1 MHFDFELK
9 GPYLMVGRAF
19 RCIVWAAIFTATS
32 FLRAAAPAPQPLA
45 SGEELLSTG
54 NITGEYGGRLV
65 VALRAEPKTFNPL
78 NAIDQPSRDIIG
90 RMSSDLLHINAIS
103 QQTAPAL
110 AKNWKVSP
118 DGLKYTLTLR
128 RGLRFS
134 DGHPFSADDVVFTF
148 KLHLDEKVHS
158 PQRDLLVI
166 GGQPIS
172 VRKVNAS
179 VVEFQLAKPYA
190 AAERIFDSIAILPEH
205 LLAKT
210 FEDGR
215 ITEAWSLNSS
225 PAEIAGMGPF
235 RMKEYVPGQQ
245 LVLERNPYF
254 WKVDQKKRRL
264 PYLDELVFLFVP
276 SEDAQVLRFQGGETD
291 LLSRLS
297 AENYAVLEKDQ
308 DAKAFQLQDLG
319 PGLEFNFLF
328 FNQNS
333 VLPKDSPA
341 LQSKQEWFRQVA
353 FRQAISSAIDRNGII
368 HLVYRGRATPLWFHV
383 TPANKLWLNQSI
395 QQPQRSIPH
404 ARELL
409 KAAGFSWKDDGSL
422 VDAGGHPVE
431 FSIITSASNA
441 QRTKMAAIIQD
452 DLKELGIKVN
462 VVPLEFKAVIDRVFQ
477 THDYEAAILALGGGD
492 VDPNPQMNVWMS
504 NGSSHVWD
512 LAESKPATPWEAEI
526 DRLMSLQLSTIRP
539 KERKKLYDNVQ
550 AIVADKLPIICLASP
565 NQLVGA
571 KKNIGNFQPAILDHA
586 TLWNVEQL
594 YIKK

>member
-1 MHFDFELK
+1 
-9 GPYLMVGRAF
+9 MVRRALC
-19 RCIVWAAIFTATS
+19 RIVSVAVLAGTSLVWAS
-32 FLRAAAPAPQPLA
+32 APAPQPVA
-45 SGEELLSTG
+45 GGEELLSTG
-54 NITGEYGGRLV
+54 NADGQYGGRLV

-103 QQTAPAL
+103 QQTVPAL
-110 AKNWKVSP
+110 AKSWKVSAN
-118 DGLKYTLTLR
+118 GLKYTLTLR

-134 DGHPFSADDVVFTF
+134 DGQPFSADDVLFTF
-148 KLHLDEKVHS
+148 ALHLDEKVHS

-166 GGQPIS
+166 GGQPIT
-172 VRKVNAS
+172 VKKVSAS

-190 AAERIFDSIAILPEH
+190 AAERIFDSIAILPQH
-205 LLAKT
+205 LLKKSY
-210 FEDGR
+210 EDGK
-215 ITEAWSLNSS
+215 INEAWSLNSK

-235 RMKEYVPGQQ
+235 RLKEYLPGQQ

-254 WKVDQKKRRL
+254 WKADQKKRRL

-308 DAKAFQLQDLG
+308 EAKAFQLQDLG

-333 VLPKDSPA
+333 VLPKDSSA
-341 LQSKQEWFRQVA
+341 LQSKQDWFRQVA

-368 HLVYRGRATPLWFHV
+368 RLVYRGRATPLWFHV
-383 TPANKLWLNQSI
+383 TPANKLWLNASVP
-395 QQPQRSIPH
+395 QPPRSVAH

-409 KAAGFSWKDDGSL
+409 KTAGFSWKDESL
-422 VDAGGHPVE
+422 VDAAGHAVE

-441 QRTKMAAIIQD
+441 QRTKMATMIQD
-452 DLKELGIKVN
+452 DLKEIGIKVN
-462 VVPLEFKAVIDRVFQ
+462 VVPLEFKAVLDRVFQ

-492 VDPNPQMNVWMS
+492 VDPNPQMNVWIS

-512 LAESKPATPWEAEI
+512 LAEPKPATAWEAEI
-526 DRLMSLQLSTIRP
+526 DRLMTLQLSTIHP
-539 KERKKLYDNVQ
+539 KERKKLYDSVQ

-565 NQLVGA
+565 NLLVGA
-571 KKNIGNFQPAILDHA
+571 KKKVGNFQPAILDHA

-594 YIKK
+594 YLKK

>member
-1 MHFDFELK
+1 
-9 GPYLMVGRAF
+9 MVRTAF
-19 RCIVWAAIFTATS
+19 RWILSIALLSGTS
-32 FLRAAAPAPQPLA
+32 FLWAATPTPQPVA
-45 SGEELLSTG
+45 AGEELLSTG
-54 NITGEYGGRLV
+54 NATGEYGGRLI

-90 RMSSDLLHINAIS
+90 RMSSDLLHIHAIS
-103 QQTAPAL
+103 QQTDPAL
-110 AKNWKVSP
+110 AKSWKVSR

-134 DGHPFSADDVVFTF
+134 DGQPFSADDVVFTF
-148 KLHLDEKVHS
+148 RLHLDEKVHS

-166 GGQPIS
+166 AGQPIT
-172 VRKVNAS
+172 VKKLNAS
-179 VVEFQLAKPYA
+179 TVEFRLAKPYA

-205 LLAKT
+205 LLAKAY
-210 FEDGR
+210 EEGKVS
-215 ITEAWSLNSS
+215 EMWSLNSK

-235 RMKEYVPGQQ
+235 RLKEYVPGQQ

-291 LLSRLS
+291 LLSRMS

-308 DAKAFQLQDLG
+308 EAKAFQLQDVG
-319 PGLEFNFLF
+319 PSLEFNFLF
-328 FNQNS
+328 FNLNS
-333 VLPKDSPA
+333 VVPKDSSE
-341 LQSKQEWFRQVA
+341 LQRKQSWFRQIA
-353 FRQAISSAIDRNGII
+353 FRQAVSSAIDRSGII
-368 HLVYRGRATPLWFHV
+368 RLVYRGRATPLWFHV
-383 TPANKLWLNQSI
+383 TPANKLWLNAAI
-395 QQPQRSIPH
+395 PQPPRSVAH

-409 KAAGFSWKDDGSL
+409 KNAGFTWKDDGSL
-422 VDAGGHPVE
+422 LDATGNPVE
-431 FSIITSASNA
+431 FSIVTSASNA
-441 QRTKMAAIIQD
+441 QRTKMATIIQD
-452 DLKELGIKVN
+452 DLKEIGIKVN
-462 VVPLEFKAVIDRVFQ
+462 VVPLEFKAVLDRVFQ
-477 THDYEAAILALGGGD
+477 THNYEAAILALGGGD

-512 LAESKPATPWEAEI
+512 LAEPKPATPWEAEL

-539 KERKKLYDNVQ
+539 NERKKLYDNVQ
-550 AIVADKLPIICLASP
+550 SVVAEKLPIICLASP
-565 NQLVGA
+565 NLLVGA

-594 YIKK
+594 YLKK

>member
-1 MHFDFELK
+1 
-9 GPYLMVGRAF
+9 MVR
-19 RCIVWAAIFTATS
+19 RTLCRIVLIAVLAGTS
-32 FLRAAAPAPQPLA
+32 FLWASAPAPQPVA
-45 SGEELLSTG
+45 GGEELLSSG
-54 NITGEYGGRLV
+54 SVTGEYGGRLV

-103 QQTAPAL
+103 QQTDPAL
-110 AKNWKVSP
+110 AKSWKVSS
-118 DGLKYTLTLR
+118 DGLKYTLSLR

-134 DGHPFSADDVVFTF
+134 DGQPFSADDVVFTF
-148 KLHLDEKVHS
+148 RLHLDEKIHS

-166 GGQPIS
+166 GGQPIAVKKLS
-172 VRKVNAS
+172 AS
-179 VVEFQLAKPYA
+179 TVEFQLAKPYA

-205 LLAKT
+205 LLAKAYQ
-210 FEDGR
+210 DGK
-215 ITEAWSLNSS
+215 ISEVWSVNSK
-225 PAEIAGMGPF
+225 PGEIAGMGPF
-235 RMKEYVPGQQ
+235 RLKEYVPGQQ

-308 DAKAFQLQDLG
+308 EAKAFQLQDLG

-333 VLPKDSPA
+333 VLPKDSSG
-341 LQSKQEWFRQVA
+341 LQGKQAWFRQVA

-368 HLVYRGRATPLWFHV
+368 RLVYRGRATPLWFHV
-383 TPANKLWLNQSI
+383 TPANKLWLNA
-395 QQPQRSIPH
+395 SIPQPTRSVAH

-409 KAAGFSWKDDGSL
+409 KTAGFSWKDDSL
-422 VDAGGHPVE
+422 VDGAGHPVE

-441 QRTKMAAIIQD
+441 QRTKMATMIQD
-452 DLKELGIKVN
+452 DLKEVGIKVN
-462 VVPLEFKAVIDRVFQ
+462 VVPLEFKMVLDRVFQ

-512 LAESKPATPWEAEI
+512 LAELKPATPWEAEI
-526 DRLMSLQLSTIRP
+526 DRLMSLQLSTIHP
-539 KERKKLYDNVQ
+539 KERKKLYDSVQ

-565 NQLVGA
+565 NLLVGA
-571 KKNIGNFQPAILDHA
+571 KKKIGNFQPAILDHA

-594 YIKK
+594 YLKK

>member
-1 MHFDFELK
+1 MLR
-9 GPYLMVGRAF
+9 VRNAF
-19 RCIVWAAIFTATS
+19 RWILWLALLATTSPLHATS
-32 FLRAAAPAPQPLA
+32 PAPQPIVA
-45 SGEELLSTG
+45 GEELLSTG
-54 NITGEYGGRLV
+54 NAPGEYGGRLV

-78 NAIDQPSRDIIG
+78 NALDQPSRDIIG
-90 RMSSDLLHINAIS
+90 RMSSDLLHIHAIS
-103 QQTAPAL
+103 QQTVPAL
-110 AKNWKVSP
+110 AKSWKVSP
-118 DGLKYTLTLR
+118 DGLKYTLMLR

-148 KLHLDEKVHS
+148 RLHLDEKVHS

-166 GGQPIS
+166 GGQPITVKKLNES
-172 VRKVNAS
+172 TL
-179 VVEFQLAKPYA
+179 EFQLAKPYA

-205 LLAKT
+205 LLGKAYQEGKVS
-210 FEDGR
+210 EM
-215 ITEAWSLNSS
+215 WSLNSK
-225 PAEIAGMGPF
+225 ATEIAGMGPF
-235 RMKEYVPGQQ
+235 RLKEYVPGQQ

-254 WKVDQKKRRL
+254 WKVDQKKHRL

-276 SEDAQVLRFQGGETD
+276 SEDAQVLRFQAGETD

-308 DAKAFQLQDLG
+308 EAKAFQLQDLG

-333 VLPKDSPA
+333 VLPKDSSP
-341 LQSKQEWFRQVA
+341 LQGKQAWFRQVA

-368 HLVYRGRATPLWFHV
+368 RLVYRGRATPLWFHV
-383 TPANKLWLNQSI
+383 TPANKLWLNS
-395 QQPQRSIPH
+395 SIPQPPRSLAH
-404 ARELL
+404 AKELL
-409 KAAGFSWKDDGSL
+409 KAAGFAWKDDSSLMDGS
-422 VDAGGHPVE
+422 GKPVE

-441 QRTKMAAIIQD
+441 QRTKMATIIQD

-462 VVPLEFKAVIDRVFQ
+462 VVPLEFKAVLDRVFQ

-504 NGSSHVWD
+504 TGSSHVWD
-512 LAESKPATPWEAEI
+512 LAEPQPATPWEAEI

-539 KERKKLYDNVQ
+539 KERKKLYDSVQ

-565 NQLVGA
+565 NLLVGA

-586 TLWNVEQL
+586 TLWNAEQL
-594 YIKK
+594 YLKK